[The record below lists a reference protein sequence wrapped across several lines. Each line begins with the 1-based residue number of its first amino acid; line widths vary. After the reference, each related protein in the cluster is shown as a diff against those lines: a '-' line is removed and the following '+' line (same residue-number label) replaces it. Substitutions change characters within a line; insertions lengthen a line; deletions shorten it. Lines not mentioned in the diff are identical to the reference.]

1 MTPMTQHRPMTD
13 EHYRFN
19 DFSLERIRNRH
30 ETRVA
35 AAMRDLLPLAA
46 DFCGCRLC
54 VEDVYAIA
62 LNELPA
68 HYVQHGSLV
77 LHRQPPS
84 DQDIQRAVA
93 DALDKVRV
101 RPNHPE

>member
-1 MTPMTQHRPMTD
+1 MTPMTKRSAMPED
-13 EHYRFN
+13 HYQYN
-19 DFSLERIRNRH
+19 DFSLEPIRNRQ
-30 ETRVA
+30 ESRVV
-35 AAMRDLLPLAA
+35 AAMRDLLPPAD

-62 LNELPA
+62 LNDLPA
-68 HYVQHGSLV
+68 HYVQNGSLV
-77 LHRQPPS
+77 FRRQPPS
-84 DQDIQRAVA
+84 DEDIQRAVA

>member
-1 MTPMTQHRPMTD
+1 MTPNAERSAMPAGTYLIQ
-13 EHYRFN
+13 
-19 DFSLERIRNRH
+19 DFSLESIRNRQ
-30 ETRVA
+30 EARVID
-35 AAMRDLLPLAA
+35 AMRDILPGAK

-62 LNELPA
+62 LNQLPA

-77 LHRQPPS
+77 LRKQPPVEA
-84 DQDIQRAVA
+84 DIRRAVG

>member
-1 MTPMTQHRPMTD
+1 MIHATRHGAMID
-13 EHYRFN
+13 EQYRFN
-19 DFSLERIRNRH
+19 DFSLETIRNRQ
-30 ETRVA
+30 EARVA
-35 AAMRDLLPLAA
+35 DAMRELLPLAD

-68 HYVQHGSLV
+68 HYVQHGSFV
-77 LHRQPPS
+77 LRKQLPS
-84 DQDIQRAVA
+84 DEDVRRAVT

-101 RPNHPE
+101 RPNHPD

>member
-1 MTPMTQHRPMTD
+1 MADDR
-13 EHYRFN
+13 YRYN
-19 DFSLERIRNRH
+19 DFTLDKIRNRQ
-30 ETRVA
+30 EARVVA
-35 AAMRDLLPLAA
+35 SMRDLLPGAE

-62 LNELPA
+62 LNELPS
-68 HYVQHGSLV
+68 HYVQSGSMV
-77 LHRQPPS
+77 LRKNPPT
-84 DQDIQRAVA
+84 DEDIRRAVQ